1 MSLRLQKLVANIRKL
16 AAEEKR
22 NLPKRKKKS
31 SWTNP
36 HRPLKFQW
44 SKRFL
49 GKINRPSRFSFT
61 NGPCWNGGEVS
72 EKGILKF
79 PYESLII

>member
-22 NLPKRKKKS
+22 NSPKRKKKS

-49 GKINRPSRFSFT
+49 GAFYERLIDLQDL
-61 NGPCWNGGEVS
+61 VS
-72 EKGILKF
+72 QMDNVGMVEKFQKKV
-79 PYESLII
+79 S

>member
-22 NLPKRKKKS
+22 NSPKRKKKS

-49 GKINRPSRFSFT
+49 GFYERLIDLQDL
-61 NGPCWNGGEVS
+61 VS
-72 EKGILKF
+72 QMDNVGMVEKFQKKV
-79 PYESLII
+79 S